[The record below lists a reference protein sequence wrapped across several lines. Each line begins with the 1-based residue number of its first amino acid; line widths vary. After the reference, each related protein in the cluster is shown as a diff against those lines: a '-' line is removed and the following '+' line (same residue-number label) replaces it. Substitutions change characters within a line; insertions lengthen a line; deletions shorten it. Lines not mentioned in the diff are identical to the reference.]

1 MKRTDVRSRG
11 RSPEWLAGIL
21 LLAGLTVGCRGGE
34 GQPPESGS
42 GGMGESLTGRSITA
56 YMGNSPA
63 AEAIRTLLPQF
74 EARTGL
80 KVDLTSF
87 SNEQLSQKLS
97 VQFAAGSTSPDVF
110 MIRPLEELK
119 AFGRNGWL
127 APLDSFA
134 ASDPDYDIADYS
146 PSAIESVTYDGAI
159 AAMPLSTEQQI
170 LFYRKDLLAQ
180 AGLTVPTTLDELEA
194 AAKALHDPANGVY
207 GFVARGQRNAL
218 VTQLSSF
225 LYSEGGDFQKG
236 DIAAINTP
244 EAIKG
249 IGRYVTLLKRY
260 GPPGVFNLGWQQAA
274 GLFSQG
280 KAAFYTDASA
290 IYSIAMG
297 SNQSSIADKVGFAM
311 FPAGQAGARPFN
323 VTAWGLGMSSG
334 SVHKEAAWLFI
345 RWATSK
351 EIVMKSQQMG
361 NPGARGSVWNDPQ
374 GVSGFP
380 AEYIGVVAESM
391 RVGVGHDRPQVVNVG
406 QARDIIGDIV
416 VQGLLDEDI
425 SAAANKANREFQAL
439 IDREKSK

>member
-1 MKRTDVRSRG
+1 MKRTCSRN
-11 RSPEWLAGIL
+11 RRAVLIACITL
-21 LLAGLTVGCRGGE
+21 MAGLTSGCRGDA
-34 GQPPESGS
+34 GQPAESVP
-42 GGMGESLTGRSITA
+42 GGMGETLTGRSITA

-63 AEAIRTLLPQF
+63 ADAIRALLPEF

-87 SNEQLSQKLS
+87 TNEQLSQKLS

-110 MIRPLEELK
+110 MTRPLEELK
-119 AFGRNGWL
+119 SFGRNGWL
-127 APLDSFA
+127 QPLDKYVAGDSNYDFA
-134 ASDPDYDIADYS
+134 DFSQT
-146 PSAIESVTYDGAI
+146 AIESVTYDSKI

-170 LFYRKDLLAQ
+170 LFYRKDLLTQ
-180 AGLTVPTTLDELEA
+180 AGLSVPRTMDELEA
-194 AAKALHDPANGVY
+194 AAKALHDPVNGVF

-225 LYSEGGDFQKG
+225 LYSEGGDFQKDG
-236 DIAAINTP
+236 RSAINTP
-244 EAIKG
+244 EAIRG

-260 GPPGVFNLGWQQAA
+260 GPSGVFNIGWQQAA

-297 SNQSSIADKVGFAM
+297 SHQSSIADKVGIAM
-311 FPAGQAGARPFN
+311 FPAGQAGSKPFN
-323 VTAWGLGMSSG
+323 VTAWGLGMNAG
-334 SVHKEAAWLFI
+334 SVRKDAAWLFI

-351 EIVMKSQQMG
+351 EVVMKSQQMG
-361 NPGARGSVWNDPQ
+361 NPGARTSVWNDPQ

-380 AEYIGVVAESM
+380 SEYISVVMESM

-406 QARDIIGDIV
+406 QARDIIGDV
-416 VQGLLDEDI
+416 VIQGLLDEDI
-425 SAAANKANREFQAL
+425 TAAADKANREFQAL
-439 IDREKSK
+439 IDGENGK